1 MSYADV
7 VLRGDM
13 SALLLV
19 RLFISI
25 ISKIRVDRIAKEATM
40 ATITKGP

>member
-1 MSYADV
+1 LSYADV

-19 RLFISI
+19 RLFINI
-25 ISKIRVDRIAKEATM
+25 INRIKVDSIAKEATI
-40 ATITKGP
+40 ATITNGP